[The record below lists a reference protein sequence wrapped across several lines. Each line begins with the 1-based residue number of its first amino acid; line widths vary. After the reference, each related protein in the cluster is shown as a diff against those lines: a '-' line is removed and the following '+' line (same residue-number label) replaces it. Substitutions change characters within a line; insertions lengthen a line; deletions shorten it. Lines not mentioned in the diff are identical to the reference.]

1 MLTDKLKKF
10 RKENHL
16 TQEELAEKLYVSRST
31 VAKWEQGRGI
41 PDRANLSELSKFM
54 GIEEDEL
61 LEEDEAIN
69 VIESVEKLS
78 HKKTKLLLAVFLP
91 LILILIL
98 SLSLSLYYRT
108 KGGSI
113 IAKSVSP
120 DGNIKLTVY
129 DNAET
134 LDGKTEKYGYKIEV
148 GGAYKGTWIKKDCE
162 FVGLYW
168 SYDSRYVVEAYYSR
182 TSRQNWLEYTDFKNN
197 SGVNLQSI
205 LSNQLAG
212 YYSISEA
219 HMQCNFDFVQWS
231 DEENIMLIKFNM
243 VNGEENVS
251 GYFWS
256 SPHLF
261 DELSGLTE
269 ISRTPIM

>member
-54 GIEEDEL
+54 GVEEDEL

-98 SLSLSLYYRT
+98 SLSLSVYYRT

-197 SGVNLQSI
+197 SGVNLQVI
-205 LSNQLAG
+205 LSNQLAE

-243 VNGEENVS
+243 
-251 GYFWS
+251 
-256 SPHLF
+256 L
-261 DELSGLTE
+261 
-269 ISRTPIM
+269 R